1 MIASF
6 TAFLGSTIQN
16 DLYEKSFVLSP
27 GRKSLSMSNLVSEID
42 TRNCSRRTSI
52 KSFLSSKNLDDLQV
66 QIRSRSSTL
75 LSKSRESLLV
85 SNDKVSRLL
94 DHHSS
99 EEEILQATDEV
110 RDLPILILHTIHI
123 FSSTW
128 WWLDSWET
136 LHK

>member
-1 MIASF
+1 MYMYLF
-6 TAFLGSTIQN
+6 TPFLGSTIQD
-16 DLYEKSFVLSP
+16 DLHCKSFVLSP
-27 GRKSLSMSNLVSEID
+27 GRKSLSMSNLVQEID
-42 TRNCSRRTSI
+42 STTNCSRRTSI
-52 KSFLSSKNLDDLQV
+52 KSFLSSKNLPDDLQV

-110 RDLPILILHTIHI
+110 RDLPNTFIT
-123 FSSTW
+123 S
-128 WWLDSWET
+128 
-136 LHK
+136 